1 MLQLEPVSTMAFT
14 GIVFTNAGTKFAG
27 AEARPSA
34 DRGLGFWSPFVIIG
48 GLPDLQSCLASAGC
62 WRADLHT
69 RAKCPV
75 LPQRR
80 MFVRPLYNRP
90 AGSPVRSFQKPPS
103 QLVSGLSPSRAAAR
117 VA

>member
-1 MLQLEPVSTMAFT
+1 MLQLAPVSARAFT

-27 AEARPSA
+27 AEAKPSA
-34 DRGLGFWSPFVIIG
+34 DRGPGFWSPTAIVG

-80 MFVRPLYNRP
+80 HICPFAL
-90 AGSPVRSFQKPPS
+90 QPPCGCTHPQFPQVDAAAS
-103 QLVSGLSPSRAAAR
+103 VSG
-117 VA
+117 